1 MNNDELFELLQE
13 VREDVKVLKD
23 NHLKHIENDMS
34 EVKSELKVM
43 SLRIDNIEEFT
54 GEIENFIRKYSFR
67 AITIVLSAG
76 GIGAL
81 MM

>member
-1 MNNDELFELLQE
+1 MNNDELFALLQE

-67 AITIVLSAG
+67 ANTIVLSAG

>member
-1 MNNDELFELLQE
+1 MNNYELFALLQE

>member
-1 MNNDELFELLQE
+1 MNNDELFALLQE

-54 GEIENFIRKYSFR
+54 SEIENFIRKYSFR

>member
-1 MNNDELFELLQE
+1 MNNDELFALLQE

-67 AITIVLSAG
+67 AITIVLYAG

>member
-1 MNNDELFELLQE
+1 MNNDELFALLQE

>member
-1 MNNDELFELLQE
+1 MNNDELIALLQE

>member
-1 MNNDELFELLQE
+1 MNNDELFALLQE

-43 SLRIDNIEEFT
+43 SLRIDNIEEST

>member
-1 MNNDELFELLQE
+1 MNNDELFALLQE

-54 GEIENFIRKYSFR
+54 GEIEIFIRKYSFR